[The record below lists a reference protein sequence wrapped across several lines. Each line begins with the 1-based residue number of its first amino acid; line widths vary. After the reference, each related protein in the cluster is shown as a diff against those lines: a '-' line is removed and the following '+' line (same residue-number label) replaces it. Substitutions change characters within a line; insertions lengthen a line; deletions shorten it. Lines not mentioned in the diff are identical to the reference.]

1 MRMNVQSTPRSKRNA
16 ATRPTNLSLNA
27 ALVEEAK
34 ALGVNI
40 SLAAAA
46 GLEQAVAKRRAERW
60 IEENAA
66 ALDSYNEYVEKDGLP
81 LEKSRLF

>member
-1 MRMNVQSTPRSKRNA
+1 MKGHNPARAPNRSV

-27 ALVEEAK
+27 RLVEEAK
-34 ALGVNI
+34 ALGVNL
-40 SLAAAA
+40 SLAASS
-46 GLEQAVAKRRAERW
+46 GLEQAVAKRRGERW

-66 ALDSYNEYVEKDGLP
+66 ALDSYNEYVENHGLP